1 MQKVNNIRNQ
11 LNNKNDVC
19 MLFITKILGF
29 FVGQNKYH
37 LSPKMRLS

>member
-1 MQKVNNIRNQ
+1 MQKVNNTKNQ

-19 MLFITKILGF
+19 ILFITKILDF